1 MGTTGVIMNNPPRRV
16 VVTGMGVVT
25 PIGIG
30 LEEFWRN
37 SLAGKSGAGKITQ
50 FDASQYDTQIACEV
64 KNFNPLNFMDKK
76 TTQRMDLFTQYAM
89 AVAEMAVKDSC
100 LNLEKEDRDRIGVI
114 FGSGIGGMWTWH
126 KQMQTVHDT
135 GGPHRISPFFVPM
148 MIADI
153 AAGYISMR
161 FQAKGP
167 NYATTSA
174 CATSS
179 HAIADA
185 FMLIQRGNA
194 DIVFT
199 GGSEA
204 AVTPMGVGGFNAMK
218 ALSTRN
224 DEPEKASRP
233 FDAQR
238 DGFVMGEGGGMLI
251 LEELEHARK
260 RGARIYGEIGGMGLT
275 ADAYHI
281 TAPAPGGEG
290 AIRSMKLC
298 IQDAGLKPEEIDYIN
313 AHGTS
318 TPYNDKSETQAIK
331 AVFGDHAY
339 KLHVSST
346 KSMTGHLLG
355 AAGAVEA
362 IVSVLT
368 TYYDLIPPTINY
380 EFPDPECDLQYV
392 PNKHLQKTVNIAVSN
407 TFGFGGHNASLLFK
421 KYREN

>member
-1 MGTTGVIMNNPPRRV
+1 MSRDLKGRRRV
-16 VVTGMGVVT
+16 VVTGIGAVT
-25 PIGIG
+25 PIGNSAK
-30 LEEFWRN
+30 EFWEN
-37 SLAGKSGAGKITQ
+37 SVAGVSGADLIKS
-50 FDASQYDTQIACEV
+50 FDASVYDTKIACEV
-64 KNFNPLNFMDKK
+64 KGFNPLDFMDKK
-76 TTQRMDLFTQYAM
+76 ASNRMDLFTQYAM
-89 AVAEMAVKDSC
+89 ASAEMAVKDSC
-100 LNLEKEDRDRIGVI
+100 LNLEKEERERIGVI

-126 KQMQTVHDT
+126 RQMQTMYET

-153 AAGYISMR
+153 AAGMISMR
-161 FQAKGP
+161 FQVKGP

-179 HAIADA
+179 HAVADA
-185 FMLIQRGNA
+185 SMLIERGDAN
-194 DIVFT
+194 IIFT

-204 AVTPMGVGGFNAMK
+204 AICPMGVGGFNAMK

-224 DEPEKASRP
+224 DEPKKASRP

-238 DGFVMGEGGGMLI
+238 DGFVMGEGAGMLV
-251 LEELEHARK
+251 LEELNHALA
-260 RGARIYGEIGGMGLT
+260 RGARIYAELCGIGMT

-290 AIRSMKLC
+290 AIRSMRLC
-298 IQDAGLKPEEIDYIN
+298 LEDAGVKPEEVQYVN

-331 AVFGDHAY
+331 SVFGEHAR

-355 AAGAVEA
+355 AAGAIEA
-362 IVSVLT
+362 IITVLSIHHNT
-368 TYYDLIPPTINY
+368 VPPTINY
-380 EFPDPECDLQYV
+380 EFPDPECDLNYV
-392 PNKHLQKTVNIAVSN
+392 PNKAVRTPVDIAISN
-407 TFGFGGHNASLLFK
+407 TFGFGGHNASLLFRS
-421 KYREN
+421 YRKT